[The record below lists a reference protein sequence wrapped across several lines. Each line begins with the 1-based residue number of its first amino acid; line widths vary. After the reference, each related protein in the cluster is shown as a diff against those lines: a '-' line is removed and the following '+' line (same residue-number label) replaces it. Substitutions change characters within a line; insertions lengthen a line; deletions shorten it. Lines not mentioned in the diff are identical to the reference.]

1 MIKHKIISCGVV
13 ITNGTQIL
21 ICHPT
26 GHTQTTWDLPKGRQD
41 PGEETIATA
50 VRELSEETGIHIT
63 TDQVTLIGEY
73 EYKHTKTLVL
83 FKHTVEVMP
92 DVTTLHCPSEFEF
105 NGVMIK
111 EMDDYAVVDIEQALS
126 MVNPDLERILRS
138 IFKAE

>member
-1 MIKHKIISCGVV
+1 MIKHKIISCGVI

-50 VRELSEETGIHIT
+50 VRELGEETGIHIT
-63 TDQVTLIGEY
+63 TDQVALIGEY

-83 FKHTVEVMP
+83 FKHTVDVMP
-92 DVTTLHCPSEFEF
+92 DITTLHCPSEFEF

-111 EMDDYAVVDIEQALS
+111 EMDDYAVVDIDRALS

>member
-1 MIKHKIISCGVV
+1 VV

-41 PGEETIATA
+41 PGEETITTA
-50 VRELSEETGIHIT
+50 VRELGEETGIHIT
-63 TDQVTLIGEY
+63 EDQVELIGQY

-83 FKHTVEVMP
+83 YKHIVDVMP
-92 DVTTLHCPSEFEF
+92 DVATLHCPSEFEY
-105 NGVMIK
+105 NGAMIK
-111 EMDDYAVVDIEQALS
+111 EMDDYAVVDIKQALS

-138 IFKAE
+138 IFKTD

>member
-1 MIKHKIISCGVV
+1 MV

-41 PGEETIATA
+41 PGEETITTA
-50 VRELSEETGIHIT
+50 VRELGEETGIHIT
-63 TDQVTLIGEY
+63 EDQVELIGQY

-83 FKHTVEVMP
+83 YKHIVDVMP
-92 DVTTLHCPSEFEF
+92 DVATLHCPSEFEY
-105 NGVMIK
+105 NGAMIK
-111 EMDDYAVVDIEQALS
+111 EMDDYAVVDIKQALS

-138 IFKAE
+138 IFKTD

>member
-1 MIKHKIISCGVV
+1 MIKPKIISCGVV

-41 PGEETIATA
+41 PGEETITTA
-50 VRELSEETGIHIT
+50 VRELAEETGIHIT
-63 TDQVTLIGEY
+63 EAQVSLIGEY

-83 FKHTVEVMP
+83 YKHTVDVMP
-92 DVTTLHCPSEFEF
+92 DVAMLHCPSEFED

-111 EMDDYAVVDIEQALS
+111 EMDDYAVVDIDRALS

-138 IFKAE
+138 IFNA

>member
-41 PGEETIATA
+41 PGEETITTA
-50 VRELSEETGIHIT
+50 VRELGEETGIHIT
-63 TDQVTLIGEY
+63 EDQVELIGQY

-83 FKHTVEVMP
+83 YKHIVDVMP
-92 DVTTLHCPSEFEF
+92 DVATLHCPSEFEY
-105 NGVMIK
+105 NGAMIK
-111 EMDDYAVVDIEQALS
+111 EMDDYAVVDIKQALS

-138 IFKAE
+138 IFKTD

>member
-1 MIKHKIISCGVV
+1 MTKTKIISCGVV

-41 PGEETIATA
+41 PGEETITTA
-50 VRELSEETGIHIT
+50 VRELSEETGIHIAE
-63 TDQVTLIGEY
+63 DQVSLIGEY

-83 FKHTVEVMP
+83 YKHTVDSMP
-92 DVTTLHCPSEFEF
+92 DIAMLHCPSEFEDH
-105 NGVMIK
+105 GVMVK
-111 EMDDYAVVDIEQALS
+111 EMDDYAVVDIDRALS

-138 IFKAE
+138 IFKD